1 MDEVRL
7 KATSVG
13 AEKLLWSPTVGRFT
27 HGLAKHLAKSDQ
39 LESVEAF
46 HRVGDEAARVLGQC
60 LPPGRNNGQRTGLVI
75 GYVQSGKTMSMTA
88 VSAIARDNRFRL
100 IIAIS
105 GTTDILSDQSA
116 GRFEQDLRQAQPA
129 DAPLWVMWRNPTVA
143 SQGRDLQRLV
153 GEWRRAATPEEQ
165 QQALFISVMK
175 NHAHLRNL
183 AALLQC
189 VQMGEIDALIIDDEA
204 DQASLN
210 TRPKASAAST
220 TYARLRA
227 IRGCLPK
234 HTYLQY
240 TATAQSLILISL
252 LDMLSP
258 DFADVLE
265 AGEDY
270 TGGKAFF
277 SSPLRLISEIPRGEL
292 PAQVSADVDPPP
304 SLLRALRVFFLA
316 AVASPKGKD
325 RIRSMLVHPDR
336 LKGVQNPYYD
346 WVVAVKDRWS
356 DVLRRPQN
364 DPERVELAEEFLP
377 EYEELKKSV
386 GALSPLAALL
396 ETLAYQ
402 VGRTQVTKVNTDGS
416 EVSWPNGDFHILVGG
431 QKLDRGYTVKGLV
444 VTYMPRGPGTWTA
457 DTIQQRA
464 RFFGYKRSYL
474 GFCRVYLES
483 NLVGAYQEYVS
494 HEEALRAMV
503 QKHRGRPTREL
514 RRAFVLDPNLEPT
527 RKNVLT
533 EPFFRRKTGIV
544 WFKQKS
550 PHVIADMKENARRIE
565 AFALE
570 CKFSAHPEF
579 SQHHRATGV
588 PLDRVLDLLGEYAI
602 ASDETLDVQV
612 VVYHLMQ
619 IAKEHP
625 NSTVTVLKMAAGER
639 TVRDEDAQEVELHA
653 GPSQKTGTGAHADI
667 FDADHVTLQLYLLQ
681 INARDKSVLATDV
694 AALAVRIPP
703 AFGELHWL
711 VQPKRQQK

>member
-7 KATSVG
+7 RATSVG

-27 HGLAKHLAKSDQ
+27 HGLAKHLSKSDQ

-46 HRVGDEAARVLGQC
+46 RRVGDEAARVLGQC
-60 LPPGRNNGQRTGLVI
+60 LPPGRTNGQRTGLVI

-189 VQMGEIDALIIDDEA
+189 VQMNEIDTLIIDDEA

-210 TRPKASAAST
+210 TRPKTSTAST

-277 SSPLRLISEIPRGEL
+277 SPPLRLISVIPRGEL
-292 PAQVSADVDPPP
+292 PAQVSADVDPPR

-316 AVASPKGKD
+316 AVASPRGKD

-346 WVVAVKDRWS
+346 WVVAVRDRWS

-364 DPERVELAEEFLP
+364 DPEWVELAGEFLP
-377 EYEELKKSV
+377 EYEDLKKSAS
-386 GALSPLAALL
+386 ALPPLAILL
-396 ETLAYQ
+396 EKLAYQ
-402 VGRTQVTKVNTDGS
+402 VGRTQITKVNTDGS
-416 EVSWPNGDFHILVGG
+416 EVIWPNGDFHILVGG

-464 RFFGYKRSYL
+464 RFFGYKRTYL
-474 GFCRVYLES
+474 DFCRVYLES
-483 NLVGAYQEYVS
+483 NLVGAYQEYVN

-565 AFALE
+565 AFASE

-579 SQHHRATGV
+579 SQHDRATGV
-588 PLDRVLDLLGEYAI
+588 PLDRVLDLLGGYAI

-625 NSTVTVLKMAAGER
+625 RSTVTVLKMAADQR
-639 TVRDEDAQEVELHA
+639 TVRDDDAQEVELHA

-667 FDADHVTLQLYLLQ
+667 FDADHVTLQLYSLQ

-711 VQPKRQQK
+711 VQPKREQT